1 MARYFIKKMISFIA
15 TLFLISLV
23 TFVAFSVIPGDAAV
37 SKAGTN
43 ATKEQIEKIREDMG
57 LNRPVAER
65 YVEWLQGAV
74 KGDFGESLQYRDFEV
89 SDLVASRLPYTLIL
103 TLISVIIIIVISI
116 PLGVIAAK
124 NENGIISTLITVLTQ
139 VNMAV
144 PPFFLGILMTYIFG
158 LVLKWFQPGACVE
171 PSVDLMGAINYLV
184 FPAIAIAMPKIAMT
198 VKFLKN
204 SIIEQFNSDYV
215 RTALGKGCSKNR
227 VMYGHILGN
236 ALIPVIT
243 FMGLVIAEVVAGSI
257 IIEQV
262 FSVPGIGRMLVTAIL
277 NRDYPVV
284 QAVIV
289 YITISVVVVNT
300 IVDLLYHVIDPRV
313 SIESEGSVHE

>member
-1 MARYFIKKMISFIA
+1 MAGYFMKKMISFIA

-43 ATKEQIEKIREDMG
+43 ATKEQIEQIRENMG
-57 LNRPVAER
+57 LNRPVTER
-65 YVEWLQGAV
+65 YVEWLQGAI
-74 KGDFGESLQYRDFEV
+74 KGDFGVSLQYTDYEV
-89 SDLVASRLPYTLIL
+89 SELIAGRLPYTLIL
-103 TLISVIIIIVISI
+103 TLISVMIIIVISI

-124 NENGIISTLITVLTQ
+124 NENGILNSIITVVTQ
-139 VNMAV
+139 VSMAI

-158 LVLKWFQPGACVE
+158 LILKWFQPGACVD
-171 PSVDLMGAINYLV
+171 PTVDLMGAVKYLI
-184 FPAIAIAMPKIAMT
+184 FPAVAIAIPKIAMT

-215 RTALGKGCSKNR
+215 RTALGKGCSKNK

-257 IIEQV
+257 VIEQV

-284 QAVIV
+284 QATIV
-289 YITISVVVVNT
+289 YITISVVVINT
-300 IVDLLYHVIDPRV
+300 LVDLLYHVIDPRV
-313 SIESEGSVHE
+313 SIESEGVVHE

>member
-1 MARYFIKKMISFIA
+1 MTRYFIKKMISFIA

-43 ATKEQIEKIREDMG
+43 ATKEQIENIREDMG

-65 YVEWLQGAV
+65 YAKWLTGAV
-74 KGDFGESLQYRDFEV
+74 RGDFGESLQYKDFAV
-89 SDLVASRLPYTLIL
+89 SYLVTSRLPYTLIL
-103 TLISVIIIIVISI
+103 TILSIILIIVISI

-124 NENGIISTLITVLTQ
+124 NENGIIGTIITLFTQ
-139 VNMAV
+139 VSMAI
-144 PPFFLGILMTYIFG
+144 PPFFLGILMTYILG
-158 LVLKWFQPGACVE
+158 LILRWFKPGACVDLT
-171 PSVDLMGAINYLV
+171 VDFVGAIKYLI

-204 SIIEQFNSDYV
+204 SIIQQYDSDYV

-227 VMYGHILGN
+227 VMYGHILEN

-243 FMGLVIAEVVAGSI
+243 FLGLVISEVIAGNI

-284 QAVIV
+284 QAVII
-289 YITISVVVVNT
+289 YITVSVIVINT